1 MDFVKNFVVTGVIMG
16 AFDAVWLSVI
26 AKKFYRS
33 QIGGLLLQNPNML
46 AALLFYI
53 IYVIG
58 IVLLVINP
66 ALDNNSLAHAVKYGA
81 VFGLTAYATYDLTNL
96 ATLKGFTSTV
106 VIVDLIW
113 GTLLT
118 ATVAGLA
125 FTVLNR

>member
-1 MDFVKNFVVTGVIMG
+1 MEFIKSFLVTGVIMA

-33 QIGGLLLQNPNML
+33 QIGSLLLENPNMV
-46 AALLFYI
+46 AAVMFYI
-53 IYVIG
+53 IYVAG

-66 ALDNNSLAHAVKYGA
+66 AMDKNSLSHAAINGA
-81 VFGLTAYATYDLTNL
+81 IFGFVAYATYDLTNL

-106 VIVDLIW
+106 VVVDLIW

-118 ATVAGLA
+118 AAVSSLA
-125 FTVLNR
+125 FMILSR

>member
-1 MDFVKNFVVTGVIMG
+1 
-16 AFDAVWLSVI
+16 VI

-58 IVLLVINP
+58 IVLLVLNP
-66 ALDNNSLAHAVKYGA
+66 AIEKNSLAHAVKYGA
-81 VFGLTAYATYDLTNL
+81 VFGFAAYATYDLTNL